1 MLLVILMPLV
11 IIIMLF
17 GKLDYLAKLTYGYV
31 LLGFNNP
38 EKAHA
43 TTRASSNKK

>member
-1 MLLVILMPLV
+1 MHILNTAMLLVILMPLV

-17 GKLDYLAKLTYGYV
+17 WKLDYLAKLMYGYV

-38 EKAHA
+38 EKQAYH
-43 TTRASSNKK
+43 